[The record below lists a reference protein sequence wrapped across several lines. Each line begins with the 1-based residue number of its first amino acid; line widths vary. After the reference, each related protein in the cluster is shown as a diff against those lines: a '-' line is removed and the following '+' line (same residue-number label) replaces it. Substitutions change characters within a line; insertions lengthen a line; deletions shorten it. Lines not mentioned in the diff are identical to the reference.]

1 MLDDFA
7 RRLADSKVQTTR
19 VIGHTDFKA
28 SDAYIQALSERR
40 AQVVANYLVSKGVPA
55 SKISAV
61 GMGKSEARMTESCQC
76 EVAKLGKKVSA
87 TKKRTALIE
96 CIEPDCHIDVD
107 IRTQLSKRVR

>member
-1 MLDDFA
+1 MDDLA

-28 SDAYIQALSERR
+28 SDAYNRTLSERR
-40 AQVVANYLVSKGVPA
+40 AQAVANYLVSKGVPA

-96 CIEPDCHIDVD
+96 CIAPDCHVDVD
-107 IRTQLSKRVR
+107 IRTQVSKRVR